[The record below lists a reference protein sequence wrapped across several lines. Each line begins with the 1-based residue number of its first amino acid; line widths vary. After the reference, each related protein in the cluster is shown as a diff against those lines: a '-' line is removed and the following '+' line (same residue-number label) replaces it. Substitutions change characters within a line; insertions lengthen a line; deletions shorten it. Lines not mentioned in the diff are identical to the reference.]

1 MKQNRIQI
9 KSYDIT
15 MISVMA
21 GVVVGAGLI
30 GSVCSKNQFQ
40 SRCSEHISEEKQ
52 LFQNNTRWS
61 MTKNIEREN
70 NTNLRPYHFDKNKLE
85 ETFTQ
90 LYIWKY

>member
-1 MKQNRIQI
+1 
-9 KSYDIT
+9 

-21 GVVVGAGLI
+21 GVVVGAGII
-30 GSVCSKNQFQ
+30 GSMCSKVQFQ

-61 MTKNIEREN
+61 MRNNKERGK
-70 NTNLRPYHFDKNKLE
+70 NTNLSPHQFDKNKLE